1 MKITTLNTESFEI
14 IMGVTA
20 GYFHNNENENKE
32 VEFRADYQKIAGE
45 IFDECGIYVSAIITS
60 GDVIYHQDW
69 GCPVGGEKVFIIK
82 GERNPLFMG
91 DPERYR
97 KIVEEITQR
106 LMSKYEQ
113 TTCSL
118 TWKEVT
124 FSYFQSQE

>member
-45 IFDECGIYVSAIITS
+45 TFDECGIYVSAIITS

-82 GERNPLFMG
+82 GG
-91 DPERYR
+91 
-97 KIVEEITQR
+97 KK
-106 LMSKYEQ
+106 S
-113 TTCSL
+113 SL
-118 TWKEVT
+118 
-124 FSYFQSQE
+124 YGGP